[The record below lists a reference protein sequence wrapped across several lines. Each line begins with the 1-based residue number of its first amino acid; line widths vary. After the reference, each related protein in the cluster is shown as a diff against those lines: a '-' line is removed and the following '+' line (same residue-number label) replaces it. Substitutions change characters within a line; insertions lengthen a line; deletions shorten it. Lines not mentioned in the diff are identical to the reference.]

1 MLVKNTD
8 VSKTNKLIQ
17 NAEDMN
23 NFLSAVLLA
32 HKFLGK
38 LQTSLQECQREA
50 RSQPDSNDDDARW
63 KLEQLRQIDERNKLR
78 RHGPAIQI
86 DVNYLRPTSG
96 KFYSVDMVP
105 TIQIPI
111 GNGKYEYYVPKPIKD
126 AWGPQNA
133 WRRSFSLDE
142 KERLANIDQDQGC
155 RKQVLRVLKVLRNRE
170 PGLQLLTSYH
180 FKTVLF
186 RKTDELCQPGQ
197 WSYECLGQRLMDM
210 IAQIEKE
217 LGERVMPHYFLRGV
231 NLLDGMS
238 EIAIINLQQRLK
250 HLKNSKP
257 EMMKLLQLQ
266 PETQSVQ
273 IQRSSTF
280 DTSTIV
286 FYLVFAILCA
296 SFCWGVILSLI
307 LQ

>member
-1 MLVKNTD
+1 MSFCAKVYQTDKPGYAKLMLVKNTD

-23 NFLSAVLLA
+23 NFLSAVKLA
-32 HKFLGK
+32 DNFMGE
-38 LQTSLQECQREA
+38 LQKCLKKCQKKACNREA
-50 RSQPDSNDDDARW
+50 RSNDEEAIW
-63 KLEQLRQIDERNKLR
+63 KLEQLQHIHDRIKLR
-78 RHGPAIQI
+78 RHGPAIQM
-86 DVNYLRPTSG
+86 DVNQWPTPE

-105 TIQIPI
+105 TIQIPV
-111 GNGKYEYYVPKPIKD
+111 GNGKYEYYVAKPIKD

-155 RKQVLRVLKVLRNRE
+155 KKQVLRVLKVLKNRE

-197 WSYECLGQRLMDM
+197 WSYKCLGQRLMDM

-217 LGERVMPHYFLRGV
+217 LGERVMPHYFLQGA

-238 EIAIINLQQRLK
+238 ESARVNLQQRLIR
-250 HLKNSKP
+250 LKNSER

-266 PETQSVQ
+266 P
-273 IQRSSTF
+273 
-280 DTSTIV
+280 
-286 FYLVFAILCA
+286 
-296 SFCWGVILSLI
+296 
-307 LQ
+307 